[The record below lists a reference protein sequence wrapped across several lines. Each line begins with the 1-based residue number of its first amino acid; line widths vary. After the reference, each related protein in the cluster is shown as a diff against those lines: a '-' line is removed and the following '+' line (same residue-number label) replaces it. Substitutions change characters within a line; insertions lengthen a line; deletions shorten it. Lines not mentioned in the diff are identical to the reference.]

1 MGAVYYDDP
10 REAEVNGGAQ
20 KSRGDSKTNEVDQEV
35 AVVKGVR
42 VYPNS
47 SDIADDLKQLVREV
61 SQLKARTRVP
71 IHTKPKN
78 VATMYPH
85 VLNLIPRP
93 IWVMRYRPNMPAK
106 RAFPARLGM

>member
-1 MGAVYYDDP
+1 MGAVDDDDP

-20 KSRGDSKTNEVDQEV
+20 ESRGNGKTDEVDQEV
-35 AVVKGVR
+35 TIVERVE

-47 SDIADDLKQLVREV
+47 SDIADDLKQLAGRV
-61 SQLKARTRVP
+61 SEPKAKTRMA

-93 IWVMRYRPNMPAK
+93 IWVMK
-106 RAFPARLGM
+106 